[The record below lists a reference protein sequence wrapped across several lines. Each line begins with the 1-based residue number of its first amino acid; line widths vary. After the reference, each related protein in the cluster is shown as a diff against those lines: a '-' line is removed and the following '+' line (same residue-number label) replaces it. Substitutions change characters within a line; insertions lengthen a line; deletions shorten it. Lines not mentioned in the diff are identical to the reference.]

1 MKVGYSVKKNER
13 GLVIPMEKITK
24 LRGFYLFLGL
34 AGGSFGSYLSLLLKS
49 NGLEV
54 SQIGVLM
61 AMGTLIAICV
71 QPLWGVVSDRY
82 NQARLV
88 LILSVAVPAVLAVL
102 YRSEYFIVLML
113 VYTVSTIFSSTQ
125 APIADSYAI
134 VAANRAGATYGSI
147 RMMMSIGA
155 AVGAIAGG
163 QYVSKFSVSSIWLPF
178 LLLNSV
184 AVVIAF
190 TLPKQAEEN
199 HMMSQSFS
207 QGIKKLLGNRIF
219 LAFLGGSFLV
229 NQTMTAFGTYF
240 VIAFQSVGGSTSS
253 AGIALFLASITNV
266 PSMFFA
272 SRVIRRLG
280 MERTLLLGALIY
292 VLRWGIQV
300 AFPYPS
306 VMIGVQV
313 LHGLS
318 FGFFYIA
325 AVEYVSKIT
334 SAEMQATGQSVFNI
348 VFSGLAGILGNLLN
362 GMLLNQG
369 GVELMNLSC
378 MLSAAAGAALLFYV
392 ARSSRRKLPLK
403 SASGGIGA

>member
-1 MKVGYSVKKNER
+1 
-13 GLVIPMEKITK
+13 MEKILK

-34 AGGSFGSYLSLLLKS
+34 AGGSFGSYLSLLLVQ
-49 NGLEV
+49 NGLNS
-54 SQIGVLM
+54 SQIGILM
-61 AMGTLIAICV
+61 ATGTLIAITI
-71 QPLWGVVSDRY
+71 QPMWGIISDRY
-82 NQARLV
+82 NQTRLV
-88 LILSVAVPAVLAVL
+88 LILSVAVPALLAIF
-102 YRSEYFIVLML
+102 YRSEYFIVLLM

-134 VAANRAGATYGSI
+134 AAAKKAGTTYGSI
-147 RMMMSIGA
+147 RLMMSLGA
-155 AVGAIAGG
+155 AVGAYAGG
-163 QYVSKFSVSSIWLPF
+163 IYVSSFSVSTIWLPF
-178 LLLNSV
+178 LFFNLI
-184 AVVIAF
+184 AVSIAL

-207 QGIKKLLGNRIF
+207 QGVRKLLSNRIF

-240 VIAFQSVGGSTSS
+240 VIAFQSVGGSTSH
-253 AGIALFLASITNV
+253 AGIALFLASVTNV

-272 SRVIRRLG
+272 SKVIKKLG
-280 MERTLLLGALIY
+280 RERTLLLGALIY

-325 AVEYVSKIT
+325 AVEYVSQIT
-334 SAEMQATGQSVFNI
+334 SADMQATGQSVFNMI
-348 VFSGLAGILGNLLN
+348 FTGFAGIVGNLLN
-362 GMLLNQG
+362 GFLLNQG

-378 MLSAAAGAALLFYV
+378 MLSSIAGAGLLLYV
-392 ARSSRRKLPLK
+392 ARSSKRKLSVPLP
-403 SASGGIGA
+403 SSGIGI

>member
-1 MKVGYSVKKNER
+1 MNK
-13 GLVIPMEKITK
+13 LVK

-34 AGGSFGSYLSLLLKS
+34 AGGSFGSYLSLLLKD
-49 NGLEV
+49 NGLDV
-54 SQIGVLM
+54 GQIGMLM
-61 AMGTLIAICV
+61 AIGTLIAIII
-71 QPLWGVVSDRY
+71 QPVWGLISDRY

-88 LILSVAVPAVLAVL
+88 LIFSVAVPAVLSVF
-102 YRSEYFIVLML
+102 YRSEYFIVLLL

-134 VAANRAGATYGSI
+134 TAANQAGATYGSI
-147 RMMMSIGA
+147 RLMMSIGA
-155 AVGAIAGG
+155 AVGAYAGA
-163 QYVSKFSVSSIWLPF
+163 QYVAQVSVSTIWVPF
-178 LLLNSV
+178 LLLSSIAV
-184 AVVIAF
+184 AIAF
-190 TLPKQAEEN
+190 SLPKQAEEN
-199 HMMSQSFS
+199 HMMAQSFS
-207 QGIKKLLGNRIF
+207 KGVKQLLGNRIF

-240 VIAFQSVGGSTSS
+240 VIAFQSVGGSTSHS
-253 AGIALFLASITNV
+253 GIALFLASVTNV

-272 SRVIRRLG
+272 SKVIRRLG

-300 AFPYPS
+300 LFPYPM

-334 SAEMQATGQSVFNI
+334 APEIQATGQSVFNM
-348 VFSGLAGILGNLLN
+348 VFSGFAGILGNLLN
-362 GMLLNQG
+362 GFLLNQG
-369 GVELMNLSC
+369 GVNAMNLSC
-378 MLSAAAGAALLFYV
+378 MLSSLVGAALLFYV
-392 ARSSRRKLPLK
+392 ARSSRGRTQAPA
-403 SASGGIGA
+403 ASGELGA